1 MAWTSKVKKMATL
14 KDTERKVSWGARIMI
29 LYFSLTTHS
38 NTANATKYIKVQMQ
52 SPSDSVN
59 KETKGCQA
67 TTNAPLR
74 VLASCVTS
82 AHTRS
87 FQATSCA
94 PGFIVFW
101 AGLASSSQRAPGED
115 RYRLVQ
121 EGRRQQGVLE
131 ACQCLSLLP
140 LLQDG
145 SSTTGWV
152 ITSLAV
158 LQFSLLPIDGLQRQQ

>member
-1 MAWTSKVKKMATL
+1 MASL

-74 VLASCVTS
+74 MLASCVTS
-82 AHTRS
+82 ADTQS

-94 PGFIVFW
+94 PSSIVFC
-101 AGLASSSQRAPGED
+101 AELASSQRRAPGEEH
-115 RYRLVQ
+115 YKLVQ

-158 LQFSLLPIDGLQRQQ
+158 LQFSLLPIDGLRQHR